1 VNSHLEIEK
10 KLLGLRL
17 IDGKHSGVSI
27 ANLVTTVIDDY
38 ALTDKVFAITLDNA
52 SSNNTAMKSLRP
64 FFSGYLGV
72 PAPVVTD
79 DDDDSFTPNDDDLCT
94 MFLHQRCSCHVI
106 NLIVKAGLQHLKAY
120 IDDFRTGITFLN
132 ASNQPSDNCSI
143 CNMGQQTLNRYSR
156 VVYVATNLLTS
167 SSQKL
172 VKRWSFIEQHG
183 HDLHTIKINI
193 PISIYLH
200 PSSMV

>member
-72 PAPVVTD
+72 PAPVVID

-106 NLIVKAGLQHLKAY
+106 NLIVKVGLQHLKAY
-120 IDDFRTGITFLN
+120 IDDFRTAITFLN
-132 ASNQPSDNCSI
+132 ASNQRIAAYKSYCIIMAIRPRKFGVVKALLWVLVVLDDNPI
-143 CNMGQQTLNRYSR
+143 KR
-156 VVYVATNLLTS
+156 LTS
-167 SSQKL
+167 VLSVEQVLNAKL
-172 VKRWSFIEQHG
+172 TRFNTSEQ
-183 HDLHTIKINI
+183 
-193 PISIYLH
+193 
-200 PSSMV
+200 V